1 MIRTSRSVCHFCAIL
16 SFILDRSET
25 QFDSAPRI
33 IRHTASKSPCDFVK
47 GSPDLDSKYA
57 WLVCLTGFIAN
68 AVGVGVIVAF
78 AIYIPLL
85 SEKLNASESDV
96 SWAGSI
102 CLCINNGAGLFVGKL
117 LSKYGAKIS
126 SICAA
131 VLFFLGFFLT
141 GYATAMWHVY
151 ITYGVMIGIASCIVF
166 LQAVVVVGQFFE
178 RRRSI
183 ALGLAI
189 AGVGVGMMIIPHI
202 TEALVDSF
210 GWRSAFKIQG
220 VYCAVVVAL
229 TALVY
234 RSTRAPVKEAGQ
246 LEGEDLTSQSS
257 EDPEYIEIVPAGM
270 SPVRYWHFHRTYT
283 ELLFDKTVLLFVIS
297 LALYA
302 FSSFIPTLYIVSYAI
317 EKLAVS
323 SSTANWTVSI
333 MGLLSTCG
341 RISIGPICDWAKP
354 RGHMVGLFVTV
365 ILVNATS
372 IALLPTATNMGG
384 LSVLCAIFGYT
395 SGASVTL
402 MPVLIE
408 YFVEPKDVAKTL
420 GLVSSAQAPGFLIG
434 SPIAGMITSSSG
446 GSYTPAFLMSAGVL
460 AFSTVFM
467 MLISLVPRSPKM
479 IRADTSR
486 FFALTGMSGHQP
498 RSISQSSY
506 GDEDDETRALTEAGE
521 HAEASSALASKSS
534 LAPSSSNTR
543 QEASRSDGF
552 AALDSVSVNQ

>member
-302 FSSFIPTLYIVSYAI
+302 FSSFIPTLYIVR
-317 EKLAVS
+317 L
-323 SSTANWTVSI
+323 
-333 MGLLSTCG
+333 
-341 RISIGPICDWAKP
+341 
-354 RGHMVGLFVTV
+354 LFVFFHSFRLFATV
-365 ILVNATS
+365 FLRFVVVNEGMIRYARARS
-372 IALLPTATNMGG
+372 HMLSRSWRSVRARPIG
-384 LSVLCAIFGYT
+384 LSPSWAF
-395 SGASVTL
+395 SVH
-402 MPVLIE
+402 
-408 YFVEPKDVAKTL
+408 A
-420 GLVSSAQAPGFLIG
+420 
-434 SPIAGMITSSSG
+434 G
-446 GSYTPAFLMSAGVL
+446 GSQLGPFATGP
-460 AFSTVFM
+460 
-467 MLISLVPRSPKM
+467 SL
-479 IRADTSR
+479 
-486 FFALTGMSGHQP
+486 
-498 RSISQSSY
+498 
-506 GDEDDETRALTEAGE
+506 EDIWWACL
-521 HAEASSALASKSS
+521 
-534 LAPSSSNTR
+534 
-543 QEASRSDGF
+543 
-552 AALDSVSVNQ
+552 